1 LALDKKIRSFPYVIP
16 IGTQHPIATGAAYAM
31 KMKKEKGA
39 VLCFGGDGSTSEGE
53 FHDGLNFA
61 GVWNSPSVFLISNNQ
76 YAISV
81 PVKWQTASKTIAQ
94 KALGYGFSGVQ
105 VDGNDILAVH
115 TVVSQAMKKAREG
128 NGPTLIEAVT
138 YRMGAHTTAD
148 DPTKYRSQEEVEYWK
163 ERDPISRF
171 KQYLLEK
178 RIWTDK
184 VEENIQAETAKAI
197 EDAVTKAEEFK
208 NDPKDMFKYVYGGP
222 MTKNLQKQMEEAF
235 GGESQ

>member
-1 LALDKKIRSFPYVIP
+1 MKLDKKMRAFPYVIP
-16 IGTQHPIATGAAYAM
+16 IGTQYPIATGAAYAM
-31 KMKKEKGA
+31 KLRKEKGA

-53 FHDGLNFA
+53 FHDGMNFA
-61 GVWNSPSVFLISNNQ
+61 GVLNTPSVFLISNNQ

-94 KALGYGFSGVQ
+94 KALAYGFSGVQ

-115 TVVSQAMKKAREG
+115 TVVREAMKKAREG
-128 NGPTLIEAVT
+128 KGPTLIEAVT

-148 DPTKYRSQEEVEYWK
+148 DPTKYRPQEEVDYWK

-184 VEENIQAETAKAI
+184 VEEKIQEETAKSI
-197 EDAVTKAEEFK
+197 EDSVAKAEEFR
-208 NDPKDMFKYVYGGP
+208 NDPKEMFRHVYGGP
-222 MTKNLQKQMEEAF
+222 MTKNLRKQMKEAF
-235 GGESQ
+235 GGEAQ